1 MKIYTRTLRGGCS
14 SVGRA
19 GGLVIRRSL
28 VRIPAPLG
36 GTELHVE
43 VSLSKILDPKV
54 APDVQMAPCV
64 AATAISKGPAMSW
77 QLCSLCELDLAP

>member
-1 MKIYTRTLRGGCS
+1 M
-14 SVGRA
+14 
-19 GGLVIRRSL
+19 IRRSL

-43 VSLSKILDPKV
+43 VPLSKILDPKV

-64 AATAISKGPAMSW
+64 AATAISKGPVMSS
-77 QLCSLCELDLAP
+77 SLCELDLAPVSPAAP